1 MPFGAVSFRP
11 IPPSHGTLA
20 AHGIAASYAREQL
33 PSPADGICSQKG
45 LGDTLQDGSVESPLE
60 TVMGARVA
68 QQTSELLGKLT
79 AREAEVIRLRFGIG
93 GTMEHTLEE
102 VGERFS
108 VTRERIRQIE
118 ATALERIR
126 RQTAPKSI
134 APLLDG

>member
-1 MPFGAVSFRP
+1 
-11 IPPSHGTLA
+11 
-20 AHGIAASYAREQL
+20 
-33 PSPADGICSQKG
+33 
-45 LGDTLQDGSVESPLE
+45 LQDGSVESLLE

-68 QQTSELLGKLT
+68 QQTSELLGGLT
-79 AREAEVIRLRFGIG
+79 VREAEVIRLRFGMG

-126 RQTAPKSI
+126 RHPRTKEYRT
-134 APLLDG
+134 LLDG